1 MLTIRLT
8 EPVSSLL
15 FHADPSIF
23 KEGIDLK
30 STIHTE
36 AARLYA
42 LDQYQLMKRPYSDAL
57 DRLTLLAASLFRVPV
72 SFISI
77 IDSEK
82 QLFKARYGL
91 NICETSR
98 SVAFCHYTLEQ
109 DDILC
114 VPDTHLDPRFRQNPL
129 VLGYPHIRFYAGIP
143 LVTPEGHRIGTVCL
157 VDTQPRPPL
166 SAADRGHL
174 AAIAS
179 LVMDRM
185 EVHRLEL
192 LRHSSQQRLEAI
204 SATSSDAIICTDIK
218 QGVIFWNPAA
228 TSLFGYSAQE
238 MTGDYVAGLVS
249 ERSQTHYRQELARM
263 MADRSAISQPRRIQV
278 WAKRRNGQEFP
289 AEVSFSGWY
298 EDQDRLVGMI
308 IRDVTERHESEA
320 RLCELASLDM
330 LTRLASRGA
339 FMDQLEHL
347 TAADVPFTLMMADLD
362 GFKEINDSLG
372 HAAGD
377 ALLCHVADQIR
388 LVCAHA
394 VMAARLGGDEF
405 VILLPENGQA
415 AQRVAEQLILAVQAP
430 FTCQDT
436 SVTVGAS
443 LGIACFPEHGRDAS
457 AVMSAA
463 DLALYRAKA
472 AGKGCSV
479 LFLPSFLEADQQ
491 RRRFEREL
499 EMAVRQQQFVL
510 FYQPQYDAVSGKLTG
525 CEALL
530 RWQHPARGMLLPGA
544 FLNIL
549 IKSSLS
555 LTLGE
560 WILRSALRQVSEWR
574 RYLPALRVSINLFPR
589 QLDDSRLDRLLGE
602 LTANDASFV
611 NLEVDE
617 SMLTTLVQEVPS
629 RFSAIRQTGASFIID
644 HYGRTLG
651 AINLLQHE
659 FVTGLKIDKSLT
671 AQLADSGRIRMMFR
685 ALAALGKSLSLT
697 VLAEGVENGAQR
709 DFAAQSQCDIVQGNA
724 LGEPLSPEAFQRLLP
739 DTAVCS
745 HE

>member
-1 MLTIRLT
+1 M
-8 EPVSSLL
+8 
-15 FHADPSIF
+15 
-23 KEGIDLK
+23 K

-36 AARLYA
+36 AARLNV
-42 LDQYQLMKRPYSDAL
+42 LEQYRLMNRPYSDAL

-72 SFISI
+72 SFISL

-82 QLFKARYGL
+82 QYFRARHGL

-98 SVAFCHYTLEQ
+98 SVAFCHHTLEQ

-114 VPDTHLDPRFRQNPL
+114 VPDTHLDSRFQHNPL

-166 SAADRGHL
+166 NATDRRHL

-185 EVHRLEL
+185 EVHRLEV

-204 SATSSDAIICTDIK
+204 SSTSSDAIICTDLK

-238 MTGDYVAGLVS
+238 MTGEYVAGLVS
-249 ERSQTHYRQELARM
+249 ERSQTDYRQELARM
-263 MADRSAISQPRRIQV
+263 MADRSSVSQPRRIQI
-278 WAKRRNGQEFP
+278 WGRRRNGQEFP
-289 AEVSFSGWY
+289 AEVSFSGWH
-298 EDQDRLVGMI
+298 EDCERLVGMI

-330 LTRLASRGA
+330 LTRLASRSA
-339 FMDQLEHL
+339 FMDQVEHL
-347 TAADVPFTLMMADLD
+347 TAAGVPFTLMMADLD
-362 GFKEINDSLG
+362 GFKEVNDSLG

-377 ALLCHVADQIR
+377 ALLCHVAEQIR
-388 LVCAHA
+388 LVCAQCI
-394 VMAARLGGDEF
+394 MAARLGGDEF
-405 VILLPENGQA
+405 VILLAESGHE
-415 AQRVAEQLILAVQAP
+415 AQQVAEALILAVQTP
-430 FTCQDT
+430 FSYQG
-436 SVTVGAS
+436 SPVIVGAS
-443 LGIACFPEHGRDAS
+443 MGIACCPEHGRDAS

-479 LFLPSFLEADQQ
+479 LFLPGFLEADQQ
-491 RRRFEREL
+491 RRRFEHEL

-510 FYQPQYDAVSGKLTG
+510 FYQPQFDAVSGKLTG

-530 RWQHPARGMLLPGA
+530 RWQHPARGLLLPGA
-544 FLNIL
+544 FINIL
-549 IKSSLS
+549 MKSSLS

-560 WILRSALRQVSEWR
+560 WILRSALRQVVEWR
-574 RYLPALRVSINLFPR
+574 QRLPTLRVSINLFPR
-589 QLDDSRLDRLLGE
+589 QLDDIRLDRLLGE

-611 NLEVDE
+611 SLEVDE
-617 SMLTTLVQEVPS
+617 SMLTSLVQEVPS

-651 AINLLQHE
+651 AINLLQYE

-685 ALAALGKSLSLT
+685 ALAALGKSLSMT
-697 VLAEGVENGAQR
+697 VLAEGVENGVQR
-709 DFAAQSQCDIVQGNA
+709 DFATQAQCDTVQGNA
-724 LGEPLSPEAFQRLLP
+724 LGEPLTPEAFQALLP
-739 DTAVCS
+739 ERAIRP